1 MKIQHVFRTLTV
13 FILVLVSFATTQPAF
28 AASAGTHNQL
38 IVDEAGVWTLPA
50 EDPNNGCNIDIT
62 VTWSGYRRIN
72 FWLDEYG
79 QPTKQVDVAGTI
91 KIYLSGPNGNV
102 LNIQVAGPMLRDFKF
117 LDDNKV
123 LITFKD
129 VGTWD
134 MVTIPHLGRITGGG
148 MNLIWVWT
156 FDTTDPDNWVPVG
169 EPQVISEVGNWD
181 PYNWEIICHYL
192 GGEVK

>member
-1 MKIQHVFRTLTV
+1 MKIQHVIRTLTV
-13 FILVLVSFATTQPAF
+13 FILVLVSFAATQPVF
-28 AASAGTHNQL
+28 AASAGTHHLL
-38 IVDEAGVWTLPA
+38 IIDVSGVFTLAA

-62 VTWSGYRRIN
+62 ETWSGYKRIN
-72 FWLDEYG
+72 YWLDEFG
-79 QPTKQVDVAGTI
+79 WETKQIDIAGTI
-91 KIYLSGPNGNV
+91 KINWSGPNGNV
-102 LNIQVAGPMLRDFKF
+102 FNIQVAGPVLRHFEY

-156 FDTTDPDNWVPVG
+156 FDTTDPANWIPAG
-169 EPQVISEVGNWD
+169 EPQTIREVGNWD
-181 PYNWEIICHYL
+181 PYNWEIICSYL
-192 GGEVK
+192 GGAVK